1 MCVSQHGSAGLPGL
15 SQRPDGGPFALG
27 WGDTAPGVLSL
38 LLPSGLQSSA
48 EKAGGHCDFSTLVPP
63 PGAGCCLLGRS
74 SAEKAGGCC
83 DCWALVPAG
92 VGGSA
97 SFSRDAVPCVWGGLC
112 VLMER

>member
-63 PGAGCCLLGRS
+63 PGLA
-74 SAEKAGGCC
+74 AA
-83 DCWALVPAG
+83 CWAEVQLRRQGAAVTVGPWSPLGLAG
-92 VGGSA
+92 ALPSPGTLSPVCGG
-97 SFSRDAVPCVWGGLC
+97 VCVS
-112 VLMER
+112 